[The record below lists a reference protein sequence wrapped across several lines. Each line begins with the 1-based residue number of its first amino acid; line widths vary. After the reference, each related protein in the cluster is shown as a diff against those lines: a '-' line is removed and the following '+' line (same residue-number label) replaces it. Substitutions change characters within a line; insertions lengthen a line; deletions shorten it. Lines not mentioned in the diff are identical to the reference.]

1 MTFHPTVL
9 VPAIL
14 TLGVFSILY
23 RENPVFRAIEHLG
36 LGLAAGYALVILART
51 GVVPRVQSA
60 LHDPVG
66 LLTVALVLPLCVGMV
81 RAAAGRRTA
90 LGALGIAVAASIA
103 AGLAIPGLIQNLVL
117 EQMRATMVPVGL
129 SSDAGFDSLVIAVCV
144 LSTMAYFSFTREP
157 RGIRGLA
164 AITGLY
170 TLMISFGASFGYAAM
185 SRFTLLIGRLLF
197 LLRDWL
203 HLVH

>member
-1 MTFHPTVL
+1 MLDPALL
-9 VPAIL
+9 VPALL

-23 RENPVFRAIEHLG
+23 RENPVFRCIEHVG
-36 LGLAAGYALVILART
+36 LGMAAGYALVTIVFNGMLPRLVAAARHPGDMAAVLLA
-51 GVVPRVQSA
+51 
-60 LHDPVG
+60 
-66 LLTVALVLPLCVGMV
+66 LPLMAGIAFTALRRNALGTLGVTI
-81 RAAAGRRTA
+81 AAA
-90 LGALGIAVAASIA
+90 IA
-103 AGLAIPGLIQNLVL
+103 AGFAVPGLVQNLIL

-185 SRFTLLIGRLLF
+185 SRITLLIGRFLF

-203 HLVH
+203 HLVN